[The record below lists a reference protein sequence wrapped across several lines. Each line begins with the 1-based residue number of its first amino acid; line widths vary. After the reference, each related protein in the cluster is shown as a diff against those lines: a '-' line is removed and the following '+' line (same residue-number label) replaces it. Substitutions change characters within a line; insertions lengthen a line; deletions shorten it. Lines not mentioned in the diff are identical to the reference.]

1 MAEVLV
7 VYYSR
12 TGNTAKMAEAIGEG
26 AKSSGVKIS
35 VKKVGDVNLD
45 DLLSAGGIIIGS
57 PTYYGQMASEIKQ
70 LFDSS
75 SPVRGQLENKVGA
88 AFTSSGSPDGG
99 NQTTLLSIIQAM
111 LIHAMIVVGDP
122 MEAGGHYGAVAVGV
136 PDAKSLEA
144 CRLLGL
150 RVGNLVKKLLA

>member
-1 MAEVLV
+1 MEEVLV
-7 VYYSR
+7 IYHSR
-12 TGNTAKMAEAIGEG
+12 TGNTAKMAEAIGAGAGSSG
-26 AKSSGVKIS
+26 AKVSI
-35 VKKVGDVNLD
+35 KKVGDVSLN

-111 LIHAMIVVGDP
+111 LIHSMIVVGDP
-122 MEAGGHYGAVAVGV
+122 MEAGGHYGAVAVGA

-150 RVGNLVKKLLA
+150 RVGNLVKKLSA

>member
-1 MAEVLV
+1 MAEVFV
-7 VYYSR
+7 IYHSR
-12 TGNTAKMAEAIGEG
+12 TGNTAKMAEAIGAG
-26 AKSSGVKIS
+26 AGSSGVRVSI
-35 VKKVGDVNLD
+35 KKVGDVSLD
-45 DLLSAGGIIIGS
+45 DLLSSGGIIIGS

-75 SPVRGQLENKVGA
+75 SPVRGRLENKVGA
-88 AFTSSGSPDGG
+88 AFTSSGSSDGG

-111 LIHAMIVVGDP
+111 LIHSMIVVGDP

-150 RVGNLVKKLLA
+150 RVGNLVKKLSA